1 MSLWGKIFGIT
12 LGYLFV
18 GGPWGILMGFIIG
31 HIIDQGFTVFQVAAF
46 TRITARELESIAP
59 EFFTALFSVMGFVAK
74 AVGKEGGDIGRVLAV
89 MNSMGIPM
97 EYKNDVVN
105 LYRSGFSPDFSMH
118 RMVGQLYIDCQEHSK
133 LFEIFVELLLLAAM
147 TDGKLSPIERQH
159 IQTVCFQLDLSM
171 SEFNRMQRLV
181 RSVARK
187 TLKRGAK
194 QNADHA
200 SENAAAE
207 AFAQFTQKD
216 KQTEKVKA
224 KPNRAES
231 WREKVEKR
239 RERKFRQ
246 SMPGGRNNSAEKRNL
261 ETAFAILNITQNASN
276 DDIKQ
281 AYRRLTSRH
290 HPDKLVAKGMPEEV
304 LKMAEVRTREIR
316 KAYDH
321 IRAVRNF

>member
-18 GGPWGILMGFIIG
+18 GGPWGILAGFIVG
-31 HIIDQGFTVFQVAAF
+31 HVIDQGFTVFQVAAF
-46 TRITARELESIAP
+46 TRVSAQELEAIAP
-59 EFFTALFSVMGFVAK
+59 EFFTALFSVMGYIAK
-74 AVGKEGGDIGRVLAV
+74 AVGKNGNDLGRVLTI
-89 MNSMGIPM
+89 MNSVGIPM
-97 EYKNDVVN
+97 EYKNDVIQ
-105 LYRSGFSPDFSMH
+105 LFRSGYSPDFSMH

-147 TDGKLSPIERQH
+147 SEGKLSPIERQH

-171 SEFNRMQRLV
+171 NEFNRMQRLV
-181 RSVARK
+181 RAVARK
-187 TLKRGAK
+187 TLRRNAKINPGA
-194 QNADHA
+194 AT
-200 SENAAAE
+200 
-207 AFAQFTQKD
+207 FTGD
-216 KQTEKVKA
+216 NTA
-224 KPNRAES
+224 KNSKAES
-231 WREKVEKR
+231 RWEKAEKR
-239 RERKFRQ
+239 RERKFGFSSQ
-246 SMPGGRNNSAEKRNL
+246 GSANAVDKRNL
-261 ETAFAILNITQNASN
+261 ETAFAILNIAQNASN